1 MSETVLLLS
10 DSTSGK
16 PALSTGRRSHR
27 PSLQDDRVRRLAE
40 TDSLPSQPH
49 HLRSVSSNHYVEVGS
64 TTQDQAVNGANGVC
78 PHFHAAI
85 ELIGKRWTGA
95 IVFALTEGPLRFG
108 ELARAVP
115 GLSDRLLSQRLRELE
130 EEGLVERE
138 VEPGAPV
145 HVSYCLTTKGAELRP
160 AIQELKSW
168 ARRWKRT
175 G

>member
-1 MSETVLLLS
+1 M
-10 DSTSGK
+10 
-16 PALSTGRRSHR
+16 
-27 PSLQDDRVRRLAE
+27 
-40 TDSLPSQPH
+40 
-49 HLRSVSSNHYVEVGS
+49 EVGS
-64 TTQDQAVNGANGVC
+64 ATQDQAVNGVC

-95 IVFALTEGPLRFG
+95 ILCALIERPLRFG

-138 VEPGAPV
+138 VEAGAPV
-145 HVSYCLTTKGAELRP
+145 RVTYSLSAKGAELGP
-160 AIQELKSW
+160 AIQELRAW
-168 ARRWKRT
+168 ARRWKRA